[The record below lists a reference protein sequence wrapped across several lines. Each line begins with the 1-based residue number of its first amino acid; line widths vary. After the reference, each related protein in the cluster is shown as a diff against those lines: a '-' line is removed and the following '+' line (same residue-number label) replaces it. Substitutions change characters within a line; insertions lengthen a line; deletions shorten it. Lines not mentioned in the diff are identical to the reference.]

1 MLASYK
7 STIKH
12 LVFVYAHTGQKLD
25 DGNRIYDITA
35 VKIISGRTPEE
46 ISSFVRYR
54 SFTARERYRSNL
66 SKSVLE
72 KAPRTQAVQSEFRQ
86 FLNGQDVAF
95 AFSTGSDLESVK
107 RFCGIERMVDLNF
120 CAGYFLQQMGSHTFK
135 RLWEFLYA
143 RKREKV
149 GFSSEEL
156 ARLGVGLVKYI
167 AGTSLNDQKY
177 PNARALRYYL
187 KKSDTLVGKLLIH
200 VCRNFKDYFQS
211 LFSPCVKSDTGDWYR
226 FLKPAPKSYVLDDE
240 RAPHR
245 VVGQDH
251 IRERFKYM
259 ASSQNSFV
267 HRPYQVEYAHL
278 VIDALNTGAALCVEA
293 GTGTGKTQGY
303 LIPVLEFLWR
313 NPGHRVAIATYTK
326 SLQDQI
332 FHRETNYTKHMFK
345 MYRDIP
351 VAYLKGK
358 SSYVC
363 VEKLEGRFDSGATG
377 SRLLSWLYLL
387 NNVYHFPEAD
397 LDSVSDVIKPYLD
410 GEFFFS
416 HLQNAVSA
424 RQGCTPRHR
433 FCPAHV
439 VTCEAKAARLVI
451 TNHHKLVLME
461 KDPLLKGLFRNC
473 VIDEANHF
481 EKAVRGAF
489 RDEINT
495 TDVFNTL
502 NYIDK
507 RLGKMTHGKTGK
519 DAEKLVSG
527 RECIRKLRTEIHV
540 LRAAM
545 LSVNPGIN
553 SWEERTLIPAH
564 PGFREG
570 DIRWHLKSI
579 ANEIRR
585 IDEALKIIS
594 DEGVQRSLKIVGRTA
609 RKMRS
614 ELEMLREFRETV
626 HMIASSLDEQ
636 NSVASYVVFKKGF
649 ALFAAPVE
657 VDGIIRKNI
666 YGERDGVIY
675 TAATLCHD
683 QRFDCFNQIVGLDRP
698 VCSDDDAT
706 PKIVNAARIPS
717 HFAPDSM
724 QLVVHPESLT
734 GKYNNKTAWRERIVS
749 LIPKLV
755 ENNNGR
761 TLVLFSSYE
770 DLQYTAVRTFD
781 MISEAGYP
789 LLLQKPGEPTIGLC
803 DEFRSIKASVLFG
816 VDTFWYGVDFPGD
829 TLTQVIITRMPY
841 PSPSDPVQS
850 ARKHLVTAKEYWARY
865 HYENEIKI
873 KQGMGRLI
881 RTHTDRGM
889 VVFLDSR
896 FKNLLG
902 RIDRDL
908 GRSKT
913 TSMLSIPNLL

>member
-1 MLASYK
+1 MLASYT

-12 LVFVYAHTGQKLD
+12 LVFIYAHTGQKVD
-25 DGNRIYDITA
+25 HGNRIYDITA
-35 VKIISGRTPEE
+35 VKISTGRTPEQ

-54 SFTARERYRSNL
+54 PFTARERYRSNL

-72 KAPRTQAVQSEFRQ
+72 NAPQIKAIQKEFKQ
-86 FLNGQDVAF
+86 FLSGQQIAF
-95 AFSTGSDLESVK
+95 AFSAGSDLELVK

-120 CAGYFLQQMGSHTFK
+120 CAAYFLQQIESHTFK

-143 RKREKV
+143 CKRDKF
-149 GFSSEEL
+149 GFSSEEIV
-156 ARLGVGLVKYI
+156 RLGVELVKYI
-167 AGTSLNDQKY
+167 AGTALNDQKY
-177 PNARALRYYL
+177 PYASVLRYYL
-187 KKSDTLVGKLLIH
+187 KESDTLFGKVLVH
-200 VCRNFKDYFQS
+200 VSRNFKDYFQS
-211 LFSPCVKSDTGDWYR
+211 LFSPCVKSDTGDWYG
-226 FLKPAPKSYVLDDE
+226 FLKPASKSPVRDDE

-245 VVGQDH
+245 AVGKDQ
-251 IRERFKYM
+251 ISERFKFM
-259 ASSQNSFV
+259 ATSDKNIV
-267 HRPYQVEYAHL
+267 HRSTQIEYAHL
-278 VIDALNTGAALCVEA
+278 VIDALNKGAALCVEA

-326 SLQDQI
+326 SLQEQI
-332 FHRETNYTKHMFK
+332 FHRETHFTKSLFN

-363 VEKLEGRFDSGATG
+363 VEKLEGQFDAGATG
-377 SRLLSWLYLL
+377 VQLLSWLYLL
-387 NNVYHFPEAD
+387 NNVYQFPEAD
-397 LDSVSDVIKPYLD
+397 LDSVSDAIKPYLD
-410 GEFFFS
+410 GEFLFS

-433 FCPAHV
+433 YCPAHV
-439 VTCEAKAARLVI
+439 VTCKAKAARLVI

-461 KDPLLKGLFRNC
+461 KDPLLKGLFRNY

-489 RDEINT
+489 RDEIST
-495 TDVFNTL
+495 TDLFNAL
-502 NYIDK
+502 NYLDK
-507 RLGKMTHGKTGK
+507 RVGKITHGKTDK
-519 DAEKLVSG
+519 DVEKLVSG
-527 RECIRKLRTEIHV
+527 LGGIRKLRDEIHL
-540 LRAAM
+540 LRTAL
-545 LSVNPGIN
+545 LSVNPGIHT
-553 SWEERTLIPAH
+553 WEERTLIAAH

-570 DIRWHLKSI
+570 DIRSHLKAI
-579 ANEIRR
+579 AAQTRR
-585 IDEALKIIS
+585 IDESLKILT
-594 DEGVQRSLKIVGRTA
+594 DEAVQRSLKIVGRTV
-609 RKMRS
+609 RKMRT

-626 HMIASSLDEQ
+626 HMITASLDEQ

-657 VDGIIRKNI
+657 VDSIIRKNI
-666 YGERDGVIY
+666 YGERDAVIY

-683 QRFDCFNQIVGLDRP
+683 HRFDCFNQIVGLDRP
-698 VCSDDDAT
+698 VCGDDDAP
-706 PKIVNAARIPS
+706 PKRICTARIPS
-717 HFAPDSM
+717 HFTRESM

-734 GKYNNKTAWRERIVS
+734 GKFNNKTAWRERIVS
-749 LIPKLV
+749 LIPRLV

-770 DLQYTAVRTFD
+770 DLQYTAARTFD
-781 MISEAGYP
+781 LISEAGYP

-850 ARKHLVTAKEYWARY
+850 ARKHLVPAKAYWARY

-873 KQGMGRLI
+873 KQGIGRLI
-881 RTHTDRGM
+881 RTHTDRGL

-896 FKNLLG
+896 FKNLLD
-902 RIDRDL
+902 RIDQSL
-908 GRSKT
+908 GRS
-913 TSMLSIPNLL
+913 NLEKRPR

>member
-1 MLASYK
+1 MLASYP
-7 STIKH
+7 SIIKDI
-12 LVFVYAHTGQKLD
+12 VIVYAHTGQKVD

-35 VKIISGRTPEE
+35 VKITSGMKPEE
-46 ISSFVRYR
+46 ISSFVRYGH
-54 SFTARERYRSNL
+54 FTARDRYRSNQ
-66 SKSVLE
+66 SKSILE
-72 KAPRTQAVQSEFRQ
+72 KAPQAKAVQREFRQ
-86 FLNGQDVAF
+86 FLTGQEVAF
-95 AFSTGSDLESVK
+95 AFSSGSDLELVK
-107 RFCGIERMVDLNF
+107 RFCHVERMVDLNF
-120 CAGYFLQQMGSHTFK
+120 CAGYFLQQMESHTFK
-135 RLWEFLYA
+135 KLWEFLYD

-149 GFSSEEL
+149 GFSSKEI
-156 ARLGVGLVKYI
+156 ARLGMDLIKYI
-167 AGTSLNDQKY
+167 AGTALNDQKY

-187 KKSDTLVGKLLIH
+187 EKSDTLVGKVFVH
-200 VCRNFKDYFQS
+200 VCRHFKDYFQS
-211 LFSPCVKSDTGDWYR
+211 LFSPCVKSDTGDWYG
-226 FLKPAPKSYVLDDE
+226 FLKPAPKSYVLDEE

-245 VVGQDH
+245 AVDH
-251 IRERFKYM
+251 DSISERFKFM
-259 ASSQNSFV
+259 ASSGKSFL

-326 SLQDQI
+326 SLQEQV
-332 FHRETNYTKHMFK
+332 FHRETNFTKEIFT
-345 MYRDIP
+345 MYREIP
-351 VAYLKGK
+351 VAFLKGK

-363 VEKLEGRFDSGATG
+363 VEKLEGQFDAGATG
-377 SRLLSWLYLL
+377 VRLLSWLYLL
-387 NNVYHFPEAD
+387 NNVYQFPEAD

-410 GEFFFS
+410 GEFILS
-416 HLQNAVSA
+416 HMQNAVSA

-439 VTCEAKAARLVI
+439 VTCNAKSARLVI

-461 KDPLLKGLFRNC
+461 KDPLLKGLFRNY

-495 TDVFNTL
+495 TDLFNTL

-507 RLGKMTHGKTGK
+507 RLGKMTHGKTGQ
-519 DAEKLVSG
+519 DVDKLVSG
-527 RECIRKLRTEIHV
+527 RGCIQKLRNEISV
-540 LRAAM
+540 LRAAL
-545 LSVNPGIN
+545 LSVNPGIHT
-553 SWEERTLIPAH
+553 WEERTLIPAH

-570 DIRWHLKSI
+570 DIRWHLKAI
-579 ANEIRR
+579 ATEIRR
-585 IDEALKIIS
+585 IDEVLKIIS
-594 DEGVQRSLKIVGRTA
+594 DERVQRTLKIVDRTV

-626 HMIASSLDEQ
+626 HMIGSSLDEQ
-636 NSVASYVVFKKGF
+636 NSVASYVLFKKGF
-649 ALFAAPVE
+649 ALFAAPVQ

-666 YGERDGVIY
+666 YGERDSVIY

-683 QRFDCFNQIVGLDRP
+683 QRFDCFNRIVGLDRP
-698 VCSDDDAT
+698 VCSDEDAT
-706 PKIVNAARIPS
+706 PKKVNAARIPS
-717 HFAPDSM
+717 HFAPESM

-734 GKYNNKTAWRERIVS
+734 GNYDNKTAWRDRIVS
-749 LIPKLV
+749 LLPRLID
-755 ENNNGR
+755 NNNGR

-789 LLLQKPGEPTIGLC
+789 LLLQKPGEPTNGLC

-850 ARKHLVTAKEYWARY
+850 ARKHLVTAKAYWERY

-873 KQGMGRLI
+873 KQGIGRLI
-881 RTHTDRGM
+881 RSHTDRGR

-896 FKNLLG
+896 FNNLMK
-902 RIDRDL
+902 RILQAL
-908 GRSKT
+908 GRS
-913 TSMLSIPNLL
+913 S